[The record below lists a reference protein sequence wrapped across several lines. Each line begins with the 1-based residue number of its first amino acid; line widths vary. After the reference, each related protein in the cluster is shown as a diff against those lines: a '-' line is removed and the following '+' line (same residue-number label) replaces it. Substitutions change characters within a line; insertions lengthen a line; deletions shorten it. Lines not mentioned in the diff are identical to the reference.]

1 LVYLSNEYTAM
12 KKVISLNLVLI
23 FLLSPHSLV
32 FAQYTGGSG
41 KGDATASVANA
52 SVFNRWDNTQNNR
65 VLTRTAYNSAI
76 EIGVFTANSL
86 TNDLRAISANTISAS
101 SYSPATLGIDAMYTT
116 KNSSFKNQL
125 LIKGDFRSIRI
136 DPSTGQIQC
145 SARPSYSQL
154 LWLNDDIIAL
164 GTQCFTDK
172 TLQTAYSPSSTTAWF
187 NIQNGK
193 AIQINSSGVI
203 TALCN

>member
-1 LVYLSNEYTAM
+1 LNEYTAM
-12 KKVISLNLVLI
+12 KKVISLILVLI
-23 FLLSPHSLV
+23 FLLSPHSAV
-32 FAQYTGGSG
+32 FAQYSGGNG
-41 KGDATASVANA
+41 KGDATSSVANA

-65 VLTRTAYNSAI
+65 VLTRAAFNNAI
-76 EIGVFTANSL
+76 EIGVFAASSL
-86 TNDLRAISANTISAS
+86 TNDLRAISANTISLS

-136 DPSTGQIQC
+136 DPSTGQPQC
-145 SARPSYSQL
+145 STRPSYSQL
-154 LWLNDDIIAL
+154 LWLNDDIIVL

-172 TLQTAYSPSSTTAWF
+172 KLETAYNPISTTAWF

-193 AIQINSSGVI
+193 AIQINGDGVI
-203 TALCN
+203 TAICN

>member
-1 LVYLSNEYTAM
+1 MVFISNEYTAM
-12 KKVISLNLVLI
+12 KKVISLTLVFI
-23 FLLSPHSLV
+23 FLLSPLSAV
-32 FAQYTGGSG
+32 FAQYAGGNG
-41 KGDATASVANA
+41 KGDATSSVANA

-65 VLTRTAYNSAI
+65 VLTRAAFNNAI
-76 EIGVFTANSL
+76 EIGVLAANSL
-86 TNDLRAISANTISAS
+86 TNDLRAISANTISLS

-136 DPSTGQIQC
+136 DPSTGQTQC
-145 SARPSYSQL
+145 STRPSYSQL
-154 LWLNDDIIAL
+154 LWLNDDIIVL

-172 TLQTAYSPSSTTAWF
+172 KLETAYNPISTTAWF